1 MTSKSRYRFIVT
13 RLLTL
18 IPLILGI
25 LLVTTLLLDL
35 TPGDP
40 ARLVTGPRASDNDVA
55 RVRSQMGLDKPFLI
69 RYIDYVFNVVR
80 GDFGTSFKT
89 GKAVGAQITQQLPI
103 TLSIAV
109 GGIVVA
115 LLLSV
120 VLAMLSVQKPDGVAD
135 QIVRI
140 LCVVGIGLPSFWI
153 AIMLISYVALPTRA
167 FPVAGIGTDM
177 VTHVRAMILPILTV
191 AISLT
196 APMTRSLRATLLDVR
211 NSDYVL
217 AARTLGFKGW
227 GLTGGFILR
236 NAAGPL
242 VVVAASQA
250 GYALFG
256 TTVVEVAFSLPGI
269 GQGLVTA
276 ASQRDFPLVQGYTFV
291 FAIAIVV
298 IYLIADVITSLIDPR
313 VRIES

>member
-1 MTSKSRYRFIVT
+1 MNPTNRFRFVVRRI
-13 RLLTL
+13 LTL
-18 IPLILGI
+18 IPLVLGI

-40 ARLVTGPRASDNDVA
+40 ARLVTGPRASDEDVA

-69 RYIDYVFNVVR
+69 RYASYVWSVLH

-89 GKAVGAQITQQLPI
+89 GKDVGAQIAAQLPI

-120 VLAMLSVQKPDGVAD
+120 LLAMWAVRRPDGFAD
-135 QIVRI
+135 QLVRI

-177 VTHVRAMILPILTV
+177 ATHIRALVLPVLTV

-196 APMTRSLRATLLDVR
+196 APMTRSLRATLLEVLG
-211 NSDYVL
+211 SDYVT

-227 GLTGGFILR
+227 GLTGGFVLR

-298 IYLIADVITSLIDPR
+298 IYLVADVITSVIDPR